1 MKEMMK
7 TSKILAVVLTSV
19 IWIIAK
25 NAAAVS
31 LSQSID
37 KTEMA
42 FEDSAKFE
50 ITVEWPG
57 PQFAYR
63 FANPLNP
70 YIDRLK
76 IGPFSSSISSIGT
89 GKDEVTTKKFTYV
102 LIPTSAGEGKI
113 DAITI
118 SYFTWPDSIS
128 GELITEPVA
137 ITIGEQKI
145 KSKPGGFSIWLPIF
159 GALLV
164 VGSGTAI
171 YLLRA
176 RAVKG
181 RPLVKTPSEMAL
193 NELVKL
199 KTETGTDIKKFQTGV
214 YNILSNFLRSKF
226 NISISGLTEEKIEEL
241 LAKTNLSEQLRMS
254 IKNWLVQAE
263 KDKYR
268 PVEAAP
274 GETARLETELR
285 RFFENVK

>member
-1 MKEMMK
+1 MKS
-7 TSKILAVVLTSV
+7 SKILSIVLALV
-19 IWIIAK
+19 IIITVK
-25 NAAAVS
+25 NAAAIT

-50 ITVEWPG
+50 ITVEWQG

-63 FANPLNP
+63 FANPLSP

-102 LIPTSAGEGKI
+102 LIPTSSSEGKI
-113 DAITI
+113 DAIKI
-118 SYFTWPDSIS
+118 SYFTWPDSIP
-128 GELITEPVA
+128 GELITEPVVL
-137 ITIGEQKI
+137 TIGEQKI
-145 KSKPGGFSIWLPIF
+145 KPKPGRLPLWIPIVGGFLVISS
-159 GALLV
+159 GA
-164 VGSGTAI
+164 AI
-171 YLLRA
+171 YVLRA
-176 RAVKG
+176 KAVKG
-181 RPLVKTPSEMAL
+181 RPVVKTPSEMAL
-193 NELVKL
+193 NELTKL
-199 KTETGTDIKKFQTGV
+199 KTESGTDMKKFQTGV
-214 YNILSNFLRSKF
+214 HHILTDFLHSKF
-226 NISISGLTEEKIEEL
+226 DINISGQSEEKIEEL
-241 LAKTNLSEQLRMS
+241 LSKTNLSEQPRIS

-274 GETARLETELR
+274 GETVRLETELR